1 MSNTSK
7 LNVNFYRFKYQPHK
21 MVKHTQTIFRQLPTN
36 CFYVFD
42 HFKEF
47 VLKFLNKWERS

>member
-47 VLKFLNKWERS
+47 VLKFLNK